1 MFRNPHLQT
10 EVHKEAPCGF
20 STSDNSRS
28 PQSFLGF
35 IFVTERCRGSCGLQV
50 RNSTC
55 DVRTGQGG
63 WAVPG
68 SRAQGHIHPSGM
80 VQGVPAARLS
90 LCSLSLLSSCT
101 RDGADSCCWVPC
113 GVLPTSGL
121 WENLIPVPR
130 SGTAMPARPGNGGHF
145 RVPARTP
152 TAERASSLVP
162 GARPFLLCHSP
173 GT

>member
-1 MFRNPHLQT
+1 MQT

-28 PQSFLGF
+28 PRSFLGF

-55 DVRTGQGG
+55 DVWTGQGG

-90 LCSLSLLSSCT
+90 LCSPSLLSSCT
-101 RDGADSCCWVPC
+101 RDGAEFCCWVPC

-130 SGTAMPARPGNGGHF
+130 SGTAMPARPGNGGAF
-145 RVPARTP
+145 PS
-152 TAERASSLVP
+152 ASQDTYSWEGKQP
-162 GARPFLLCHSP
+162 GAWSTSFPALSFP
-173 GT
+173 GNMRHYA